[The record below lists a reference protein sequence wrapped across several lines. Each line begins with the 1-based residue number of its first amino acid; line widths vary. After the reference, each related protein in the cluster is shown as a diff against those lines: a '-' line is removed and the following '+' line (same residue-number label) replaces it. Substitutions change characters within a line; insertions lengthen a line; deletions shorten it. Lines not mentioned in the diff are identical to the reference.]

1 VGVGVTVEVGNI
13 VAVLLGTGVLV
24 AVGISTKV
32 GVGVAVGETVGVALR
47 ASVPVDVDVGTS
59 ATAGGM
65 FVDVGVPVGSEVHQ
79 GAVKE
84 KPSNTQVRST
94 PPLQV
99 V

>member
-1 VGVGVTVEVGNI
+1 M
-13 VAVLLGTGVLV
+13 
-24 AVGISTKV
+24 SV
-32 GVGVAVGETVGVALR
+32 GVGVAVGETVGVILQAG
-47 ASVPVDVDVGTS
+47 VPVDVDVGTN

-65 FVDVGVPVGSEVHQ
+65 FVDVGVPVAVAVGVPVGSEVHQ

-84 KPSNTQVRST
+84 KPSNTQVRPT